1 MSKRQF
7 SHLRLVTGDY
17 LEIGT
22 RLRQDGAEMFALE
35 PMAPV
40 EGVIQKMVECD
51 SGILLH
57 IKADSG
63 EVKLAHVRSYLP
75 HGIPMNDHGICLT
88 ILQRAPQQLEI
99 RA

>member
-7 SHLRLVTGDY
+7 TRLRLVTGDY

-22 RLRQDGAEMFALE
+22 RLRQDGTADFAPA
-35 PMAPV
+35 PMAPI

-51 SGILLH
+51 SGIFLY
-57 IKADSG
+57 IKTDTG
-63 EVKLAHVRSYLP
+63 EVKLMHVRSFLP
-75 HGIPMNDHGICLT
+75 NGIPMNDHGICLT

-99 RA
+99 RV